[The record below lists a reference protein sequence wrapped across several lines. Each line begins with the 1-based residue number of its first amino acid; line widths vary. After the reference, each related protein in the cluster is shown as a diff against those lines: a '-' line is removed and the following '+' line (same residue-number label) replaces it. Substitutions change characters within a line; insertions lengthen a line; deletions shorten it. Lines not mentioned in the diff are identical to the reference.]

1 MNEPLTAKPR
11 TLKDIAI
18 YYNVDVK
25 TLKNWMSCETL
36 KDIKPEKGRYYSIR
50 QVKLIIQHLGEA

>member
-25 TLKNWMSCETL
+25 TVKNWLSCETL
-36 KDIKPEKGRYYSIR
+36 KDIKPEKGR
-50 QVKLIIQHLGEA
+50 